1 MTKRLRERTAGE
13 GGFTLIE
20 LLVVMLILGIL
31 AAIALMAFLNQ
42 QNKATDSQ
50 AKTNARTLQTA
61 MEACGADN
69 RGVYTNCGITA
80 LRAIESAIP
89 QTGGS
94 VSASP
99 GANTWSVTANS
110 TSGNSFTIE
119 RTSNGATTRSC
130 SVPSGNDRGGCRAND
145 TW

>member
-1 MTKRLRERTAGE
+1 MIKRLRERADGE
-13 GGFTLIE
+13 AGFTLIE

-31 AAIALMAFLNQ
+31 AAIALVAFLNQ
-42 QNKATDSQ
+42 QNKANDVQ

-89 QTGGS
+89 QTGSS
-94 VSASP
+94 VSAAPAADS
-99 GANTWSVTANS
+99 WSVTANS
-110 TSGNSFTIE
+110 NSGNSFTVS
-119 RTSNGATTRSC
+119 RTSNGAVTRSC

>member
-1 MTKRLRERTAGE
+1 MIRRLRERAAGE

-42 QNKATDSQ
+42 QNKANDSQ

-61 MEACGADN
+61 MEACGSDN

-89 QTGGS
+89 QTGSS
-94 VSASP
+94 VTASP
-99 GANTWSVTANS
+99 GASSWSITASSN
-110 TSGNSFTIE
+110 SGNTFTIQ
-119 RTSNGATTRSC
+119 RGTGGAVTHSC
-130 SVPSGNDRGGCRAND
+130 SVPTGNDRGGCRAND